1 MGTAVSEEVET
12 AKAFLHAI
20 VWGEHHRVWELL
32 GPAARERVLGAATRK
47 GMDAVAAS
55 RARLGTWGVEEADVF
70 LTSLVR
76 GLRVDLSG
84 ADLELIAVV
93 DEPEPLPDGS
103 VRFRLESATL
113 LPPELTGGANWA
125 AGAVIVGREAD
136 GWRVRTLEPRPPAGP

>member
-1 MGTAVSEEVET
+1 MNDALTTAT
-12 AKAFLHAI
+12 DFLHAI

-32 GPAARERVLGAATRK
+32 GPAARERVLGAATRR
-47 GMDAVAAS
+47 GLDAVAAS

-84 ADLELIAVV
+84 VDLDLIHVI

-103 VRFRLESATL
+103 MRFRLESTTL

-125 AGAVIVGREAD
+125 AGAVIVNYEPD
-136 GWRVRTLEPRPPAGP
+136 GWRVRALEPRLPAGP